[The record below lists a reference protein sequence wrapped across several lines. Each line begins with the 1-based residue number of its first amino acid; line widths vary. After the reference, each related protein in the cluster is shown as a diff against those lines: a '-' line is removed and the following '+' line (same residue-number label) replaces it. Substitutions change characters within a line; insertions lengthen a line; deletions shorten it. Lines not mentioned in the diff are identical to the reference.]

1 MRIQSLVYLGNF
13 FFGNDGMGN
22 LALILFGEGVVF
34 FLILIFI
41 DYRMWR
47 MALYT
52 VLDVVESRDKGPPQQ
67 DVDTDVAETTEIARS
82 ISPMEV
88 NEQHRVL
95 LKDVTKKYGQHTA
108 VNKLNLGMKHGEC
121 FGLLG
126 ANGAGKTTIFK
137 MMTGELPVTKGDIY
151 VNGQHMKKN
160 LTKVMYNY
168 ELFGHV
174 IFISNNTSEF
184 QFVDIFTSAER
195 SEGCGKLSENMKL
208 QYGKYLEGSDSSS
221 SLKPYVQIN
230 KGHHNLI
237 INKLRNNQ
245 STSSSLN
252 IFTCTYERMG
262 YCPQFDS
269 IPQYMTPKEVL
280 SMFSLI
286 RGIPRKQIEDVTCDM
301 AKELKLTEHFKKK
314 INSCSGGTK
323 RKVSAC
329 IALLGNPLVVFLDD
343 PTTGIDPESRRKL
356 WDMISWLRTA
366 GSTVVLTSHSMEEC
380 EALCTNL
387 AIMANGQLQ
396 YLGSAQYLKNKYGQ
410 VYILSIKIKESPL
423 KHTSDMAS
431 IEAYVLDKFP

>member
-1 MRIQSLVYLGNF
+1 
-13 FFGNDGMGN
+13 
-22 LALILFGEGVVF
+22 
-34 FLILIFI
+34 
-41 DYRMWR
+41 
-47 MALYT
+47 
-52 VLDVVESRDKGPPQQ
+52 
-67 DVDTDVAETTEIARS
+67 
-82 ISPMEV
+82 
-88 NEQHRVL
+88 
-95 LKDVTKKYGQHTA
+95 
-108 VNKLNLGMKHGEC
+108 
-121 FGLLG
+121 
-126 ANGAGKTTIFK
+126 
-137 MMTGELPVTKGDIY
+137 
-151 VNGQHMKKN
+151 
-160 LTKVMYNY
+160 
-168 ELFGHV
+168 
-174 IFISNNTSEF
+174 
-184 QFVDIFTSAER
+184 
-195 SEGCGKLSENMKL
+195 
-208 QYGKYLEGSDSSS
+208 
-221 SLKPYVQIN
+221 
-230 KGHHNLI
+230 
-237 INKLRNNQ
+237 
-245 STSSSLN
+245 
-252 IFTCTYERMG
+252 MG

-431 IEAYVLDKFP
+431 IEAYVLDKFPGAVLEEKYRCYVTYSIVPSDIPISKIFGLMERAREQLMIEDYSLGQVTLDRVFLNLDKMQS